1 MIAYSKKILFLL
13 NISVVLTFIGCK
25 KDFSDDNFVAYFG
38 GEVINPKNNYVLF
51 MKDDEVI
58 DTLYLNK
65 KNQFL
70 KKFDSL
76 APGMYT
82 FMHEPEY
89 QYVYFDKN
97 DSLMVR
103 INSVEFDESVVFCG
117 RGDEKNNFLMEL
129 YLKNEDDKNKM
140 FDLFDY
146 PVKKFVDNIDSSYQS
161 KKRFY
166 NDKKKKMN
174 WSEDFDLYAKSMLDF
189 HHFAKK
195 EIYPM
200 AHKMRTGKNV
210 TAMLPVNY
218 YNHRGKIE
226 FNNKLLTTYSPF
238 VRYLTH
244 MMSNVSFH
252 ELKETNL
259 EEDVLELH
267 LHKLNIAD
275 TLFKNGKTR
284 NKILNNIAFSYLL
297 EDQDVSKNAV
307 FIDRY
312 NQLSTDKNHIEEI
325 NKIGGS
331 IQQLKKGNELPEIP
345 LIDLNGKKISS
356 KSILNKKSVVFFW
369 TKNADSHMI
378 SAHKKALDFMKKN
391 PTYQYIA
398 INMDDNQGE
407 WKKIL
412 ETHQFGNI
420 NEFRANDFEELKEKW
435 VITKLHRVI
444 LLDENGKIDNGF
456 VNLFDVKFEKL
467 LH

>member
-1 MIAYSKKILFLL
+1 MIAYSKKILFLFYSFAI
-13 NISVVLTFIGCK
+13 ISIVGCK
-25 KDFSDDNFVAYFG
+25 KDFSDDNYVAYFG

-58 DTLYLNK
+58 DTLYLNN
-65 KNQFL
+65 KNQFF
-70 KKFDSL
+70 KQFDSL
-76 APGMYT
+76 SPGMYT
-82 FMHEPEY
+82 FKHEPEY

-103 INSVEFDESVVFCG
+103 INSVDFDESVVFCG

-140 FDLFDY
+140 FDLFDS
-146 PVKKFVDNIDSSYQS
+146 PVNDFIKNIDSSF
-161 KKRFY
+161 KTRKRFY
-166 NDKKKKMN
+166 EKKKENLKWN
-174 WSEDFDLYAKSMLDF
+174 DDFDLYAKSMLDF

-200 AHKMRTGKNV
+200 AHKMRTGENV
-210 TAMLPVNY
+210 TSQLPPNY
-218 YNHRGKIE
+218 YNHRGKID

-244 MMSNVSFH
+244 MMSNVSFNA
-252 ELKETNL
+252 LKEVDL
-259 EEDVLELH
+259 EENVLELH

-275 TLFKNGKTR
+275 TLFKNEKIR
-284 NKILNNIAFSYLL
+284 NKIVNNIAFSYLL
-297 EDQDVSKNAV
+297 EDQDANKNAI
-307 FIDRY
+307 FLERY
-312 NQLSTDKNHIEEI
+312 NQLSSDKEKINEI
-325 NKIGGS
+325 NKIGIS

-369 TKNADSHMI
+369 TKNADSHMV

-391 PTYQYIA
+391 PSYQFIA
-398 INMDDNQGE
+398 INMDDTQEE